1 MIMTIL
7 VVVVCCCLFFSSVA
21 TGVLMYETTRS
32 SNITGPDKI
41 TISVSDNLH
50 YKTIVSM
57 KNGDATLLMQ
67 KDGNLVS
74 RLKDKV
80 VWQTGV
86 TKAGAKAV
94 LTIFGLA
101 ITDFQEEKDYWT
113 ILRPSDSQGT
123 TVTLNLKTDGHLE
136 LLAGTSKVWSSN

>member
-1 MIMTIL
+1 
-7 VVVVCCCLFFSSVA
+7 
-21 TGVLMYETTRS
+21 
-32 SNITGPDKI
+32 
-41 TISVSDNLH
+41 
-50 YKTIVSM
+50 M

-67 KDGNLVS
+67 
-74 RLKDKV
+74 
-80 VWQTGV
+80 TGV
-86 TKAGAKAV
+86 TKAGTKAV

-136 LLAGTSKVWSSN
+136 LRKYGQATKIFSCRIINVKRKIKFPN